1 MAVTIKIH
9 RGTDQIGGTITEIFT
24 ENTHIFIDFGAE
36 LSVSEEESTDAD
48 MIKMIQSS
56 KCDAVLFTHH
66 HGDHFGL
73 FGEIPKNVKLGLG
86 KTARGLMCNI
96 YTTLS

>member
-36 LSVSEEESTDAD
+36 LSVSAEESTDAD
-48 MIKMIQSS
+48 MVKMIQNS

-73 FGEIPKNVKLGLG
+73 FG
-86 KTARGLMCNI
+86 
-96 YTTLS
+96 